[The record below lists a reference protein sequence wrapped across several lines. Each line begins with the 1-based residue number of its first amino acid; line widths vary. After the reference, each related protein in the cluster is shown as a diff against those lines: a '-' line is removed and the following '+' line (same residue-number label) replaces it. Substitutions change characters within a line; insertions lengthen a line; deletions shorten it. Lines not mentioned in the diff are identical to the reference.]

1 MSEENVEIV
10 KAAYRAF
17 ARGGLDRYM
26 EHFTDDV
33 VYRAAEGA
41 PDDRGPI
48 HGKEAVKAWLQD
60 WIDTFGGFTMEL
72 LELNDTPT
80 CTVVAV
86 ERYGGRARL
95 SGVEADSIVWA
106 VLTVR
111 DGKIAD
117 GREYLN
123 REAALEAAGLSE

>member
-10 KAAYRAF
+10 KAAYEAY
-17 ARGGLDRYM
+17 ARGGLAPFM

-48 HGKEAVKAWLQD
+48 QGKTAVKEWLQEWVD
-60 WIDTFGGFTMEL
+60 MFGGFTMEL
-72 LELNDTPT
+72 LELRDIGG

-111 DGKIAD
+111 DGKIAQ
-117 GREYLN
+117 GQ
-123 REAALEAAGLSE
+123 